1 MWAEWA
7 LRTVSAPLVL
17 HGMMSPQLRDAVV
30 QQAIDSI
37 DMDAVAVA
45 VDGAP
50 ARADGPKR

>member
-1 MWAEWA
+1 MGQWA

-45 VDGAP
+45 VTAAG
-50 ARADGPKR
+50 RADGPKR